1 MAYRPAQA
9 IGLEWVPV
17 SLGIKPG
24 RRARASRRRLSIVRT
39 AALAIFAIGLSA
51 MAGSFAYF
59 LPAAKLAWDATGQVI
74 SIASPS
80 PSPSSTALASPTPP
94 PLYQPGAFTV
104 LLLGSDDDSKFSP
117 DHVLTQSMILVR
129 VLPATKQVIM
139 LSIPRDLY
147 VPFWTGGSGKID
159 GAYSYGQAGG
169 AVATVERDFGVHV
182 DEYIWIGLLGL
193 VKLIDALGGVDVV
206 TSNPVIDDYYPS
218 DILSSWPY
226 DYQRVAVLAGPQH
239 LDGIHAMQY
248 VRSRHNDLQSDIG
261 RSKRQQQVLLAIRL
275 KAKQVGS
282 TDVPAIAAAL
292 GGEIKT
298 SIGLDRVAQ
307 LIPLAATFDNPDAI
321 TSIVM
326 LPPLWHGGGPG
337 GSLTPNWGA
346 IGYFVHQYFPYG

>member
-1 MAYRPAQA
+1 
-9 IGLEWVPV
+9 VP
-17 SLGIKPG
+17 LGIKPG

-39 AALAIFAIGLSA
+39 AALAIVAIGLSA

-74 SIASPS
+74 SIASPTPSPSTISS
-80 PSPSSTALASPTPP
+80 PSPSASPVVQT
-94 PLYQPGAFTV
+94 PGAFTV
-104 LLLGSDDDSKFSP
+104 LLLGSDDDSKFSA

-129 VLPATKQVIM
+129 VLPASKQVIM

-169 AVATVERDFGVHV
+169 AIATVERDFGVHV

-193 VKLIDALGGVDVV
+193 VKLIDAIGGIDVV
-206 TSNPVIDDYYPS
+206 TSNPVIDDYYPQ
-218 DILSSWPY
+218 DIFSTFPY

-261 RSKRQQQVLLAIRL
+261 RSKRQQQVAIRK
-275 KAKQVGS
+275 KAKQVS
-282 TDVPAIAAAL
+282 SADIPSIAAAL

-321 TSIVM
+321 TSMVM
-326 LPPLWHGGGPG
+326 LPPLFHGGGPG
-337 GSLTPNWGA
+337 GSLTPNWSA
-346 IGYFVHQYFPYG
+346 INYFVHQYFPYG